1 MGIIIIFLLI
11 SIVGLIFS
19 NKGVTFEFL
28 TILGIPTFITLIL
41 FAISTPNVSKF
52 DLDYNDVKYESLL
65 YRNANVLDNY
75 NYLSKLTYRI
85 NAINKQIE
93 NNRKYANNFWIG
105 CFYDENIGKYEIIV
119 IEKELKKRITNI

>member
-11 SIVGLIFS
+11 TIIGIIFLD
-19 NKGVTFEFL
+19 KGIIFEFL
-28 TILGIPTFITLIL
+28 VILGIPTLATLIL
-41 FAISTPNVSKF
+41 FAIGTPNVSKF
-52 DLDYNDVKYESLL
+52 DLDYNDVKYEALL

-93 NNRKYANNFWIG
+93 NNRKYVNNFWIG

-119 IEKELKKRITNI
+119 IEKELKKE

>member
-11 SIVGLIFS
+11 AIIGIIFFD
-19 NKGVTFEFL
+19 KDIIFEFL
-28 TILGIPTFITLIL
+28 AILGIPTFITLSL
-41 FAISTPNVSKF
+41 LAITTPSVSKF
-52 DLDYNDVKYESLL
+52 NLAYNDIKYEALL

-93 NNRKYANNFWIG
+93 NNRKYVNNFWIG

-119 IEKELKKRITNI
+119 IEKELKKNK

>member
-11 SIVGLIFS
+11 TIIGIIFLDKS
-19 NKGVTFEFL
+19 VTFEFL
-28 TILGIPTFITLIL
+28 VILGIPTLVTLIL

-52 DLDYNDVKYESLL
+52 DLDYNDVKYEALL

-75 NYLSKLTYRI
+75 NYLSKLIYRI

-119 IEKELKKRITNI
+119 IEKELKRITNI

>member
-11 SIVGLIFS
+11 AIIGIIFLD
-19 NKGVTFEFL
+19 KDIIFEFL
-28 TILGIPTFITLIL
+28 AIIGIPTLATLIL

-52 DLDYNDVKYESLL
+52 NLDYNNIKYESLL
-65 YRNANVLDNY
+65 YRNANIPDNY
-75 NYLSKLTYRI
+75 NYLSTLICRI
-85 NAINKQIE
+85 NVINKQIE

-119 IEKELKKRITNI
+119 IEKELKNNK